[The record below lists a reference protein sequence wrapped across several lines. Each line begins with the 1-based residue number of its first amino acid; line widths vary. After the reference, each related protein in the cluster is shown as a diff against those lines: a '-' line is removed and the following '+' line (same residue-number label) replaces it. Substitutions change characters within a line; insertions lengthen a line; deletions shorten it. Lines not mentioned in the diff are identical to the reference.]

1 MTSDRSQPAAVAQG
15 HIPPAMEAFVWIWLP
30 GATEPIVAGRIEL
43 DGGTYAF
50 NYGRSY
56 LERADAIPIYAPE
69 LPLQRG
75 RIMPSPPL
83 EMAGC
88 LRDGAPDAWGR
99 RVIINRLT
107 GLAGEAAHNVEFDEL
122 TFMLNSGSDRIGAL
136 DFQTSADKYQPREQD
151 NATLE
156 ELLEAAERVERGEP
170 IPPALDKALF
180 HGSSIGGARPKALIQ
195 NGEDKFIAKFSATN
209 DTMAVV
215 KAEFVAM
222 RLAAEVGLNVA
233 PVRLAK
239 ASGKDV
245 LLVRRFDREWNGTGW
260 TRKAMVSALTMFGL
274 SEMQARYASY
284 QDLAELVR
292 ARFTDPQPTLREL
305 FGRMVFNVLSGNTD
319 DHARNHA
326 AFWDGSHLTLTQAYD
341 ICPQPRNGR
350 EANQAMLVNG
360 EDKRSLLESC
370 RLSAPNFLLND
381 RDARDLINKQV
392 EMITR
397 LWGNICDEAE
407 LSEVDRSYLW
417 RRQFLNDYAFDG
429 YVDDALG
436 RVQSRLRSHMPVGI
450 SLSDE
455 IIADRRLDSDRE

>member
-1 MTSDRSQPAAVAQG
+1 MTSDRSQPTTAVQG
-15 HIPPAMEAFVWIWLP
+15 HLPPAMEAFVWIWLS
-30 GATEPIVAGRIEL
+30 GATEPVVAGLIEL
-43 DGGTYAF
+43 GGRTHAF

-56 LERADAIPIYAPE
+56 LERADAIAIYAPE

-75 RIMPSPPL
+75 RIMPTPPL

-136 DFQTSADKYQPREQD
+136 DFQTSADTYQPREQD

-195 NGEDKFIAKFSATN
+195 NGESKFIAKFSATN

-215 KAEFVAM
+215 KAEYVAM
-222 RLAAEVGLNVA
+222 RLAAEVGLDVA
-233 PVRLAK
+233 PVQLAE
-239 ASGKDV
+239 ARGKDV

-284 QDLAELVR
+284 VDLAEMVR
-292 ARFTDPQPTLREL
+292 ARFTEPQATLREL

-326 AFWDGSHLTLTQAYD
+326 AFWDGASLTLTQAYD

-370 RLSAPNFLLND
+370 RLSAPNFQLND
-381 RDARDLINKQV
+381 RDARDLINTQV
-392 EMITR
+392 GTIVR
-397 LWGNICDEAE
+397 LWGAVCDEAK
-407 LSEVDRSYLW
+407 LSEVDRNYLW
-417 RRQFLNDYAFDG
+417 RRQFLNAYAFDG
-429 YVDDALG
+429 YVDGAP
-436 RVQSRLRSHMPVGI
+436 QF
-450 SLSDE
+450 
-455 IIADRRLDSDRE
+455 